1 MATKQEDQ
9 RDKAWAQRI
18 ASLMEAAG
26 FKSPAELAKRMRINR
41 STAYHWCNGIRV
53 PSRDM
58 QPRLA
63 KMLGVTVAELNGWA
77 A

>member
-1 MATKQEDQ
+1 MATKQDHNP
-9 RDKAWAQRI
+9 AWARRI
-18 ASLMEAAG
+18 SALMEAA
-26 FKSPAELAKRMRINR
+26 KIEPEELAKRMRISR
-41 STAYHWCNGIRV
+41 ATAYAWRAGTRV

-63 KMLGVTVAELNGWA
+63 KQLGVTVAELNGWA